1 MNTMPA
7 TMDAPAVELRGVSRR
22 IASQTVLDRVDLV
35 VGRGEFFSLLGPS
48 GCGKTTSLRLV
59 AGFDEPDSGSV
70 HVDGQDMAGVPP
82 YRRDVN
88 TVFQSYALFP
98 HLSVSGNVA
107 FGLEMQQTP
116 RSEIDSRVAETLEM
130 VQLAGF
136 GQRRPHQLSG
146 GQQQRVALA
155 RAIVRR
161 PKVLLL
167 DEPLGAL
174 DLKLRRG
181 MQLELKRLQRRL
193 GTTFVYVTHDQEEA
207 LTMSDRIAVMD
218 KGRVL
223 QVGSPE
229 DVYERPAT
237 RFVADFL
244 GEANLLDAEVVRDGV
259 RVAGTVLRV
268 APVGGPCEHSRITLC
283 LRPERVTLA
292 PQGDGLAGVVEE
304 AIYAGSELKYVVRLA
319 DGQTLAVRTPA
330 AEAKKPGDRVVARFA
345 AEHARILEPRT

>member
-1 MNTMPA
+1 
-7 TMDAPAVELRGVSRR
+7 
-22 IASQTVLDRVDLV
+22 
-35 VGRGEFFSLLGPS
+35 
-48 GCGKTTSLRLV
+48 
-59 AGFDEPDSGSV
+59 
-70 HVDGQDMAGVPP
+70 VPP

-98 HLSVSGNVA
+98 HLDVAGNVA
-107 FGLEMQQTP
+107 FGLEMQKAP
-116 RSEIDSRVAETLEM
+116 RAEIDSRVAEALEL
-130 VQLAGF
+130 VQLAGL
-136 GQRRPHQLSG
+136 GARRPHQLSG

-218 KGRVL
+218 RGRVL
-223 QVGSPE
+223 QVGTPE
-229 DVYERPAT
+229 EIYERPAT

-244 GEANLLDAEVVRDGV
+244 GEANLLDGYAADGGV
-259 RVAGTVLRV
+259 RVGNAFVRTPTEGRPAG
-268 APVGGPCEHSRITLC
+268 AQISLC
-283 LRPERVTLA
+283 LRPERIALA
-292 PQGDGLAGVVEE
+292 DAGDGLPGVVEE

-319 DGQTLAVRTPA
+319 DGQTLAVRAPA
-330 AEAKKPGDRVVARFA
+330 GPARKPGTRVVATFEK
-345 AEHARILEPRT
+345 EHARILEPKA

>member
-1 MNTMPA
+1 MN
-7 TMDAPAVELRGVSRR
+7 APAVELRGVARK
-22 IASQTVLDRVDLV
+22 IGNQTVLDGVDLSIA
-35 VGRGEFFSLLGPS
+35 RGEFFSLLGPS

-59 AGFDEPDSGSV
+59 AGFDEPDAGQV
-70 HVDGQDMAGVPP
+70 FVDGDDMAGVPP

-98 HLSVSGNVA
+98 HMTVAGNVA
-107 FGLEMQQTP
+107 FGLEMQGVAKA
-116 RSEIDSRVAETLEM
+116 DVDARVAEALDM
-130 VQLAGF
+130 VKLGGF
-136 GQRRPHQLSG
+136 GDRRPSQMSG

-181 MQLELKRLQRRL
+181 MQIELKRLQRRL

-223 QVGSPE
+223 QIGAPAE
-229 DVYERPAT
+229 IYERPT
-237 RFVADFL
+237 SRFVADFL
-244 GEANLLDAEVVRDGV
+244 GEANLLDAETTAEGVRIAGVVVRAPTEQKA
-259 RVAGTVLRV
+259 AGTK
-268 APVGGPCEHSRITLC
+268 STLC
-283 LRPERVTLA
+283 VRPERVTLA
-292 PQGDGLAGVVEE
+292 ASGDGLPGVVED
-304 AIYAGSELKYVVRLA
+304 AIYAGGEAKYVVRLD
-319 DGQTLAVRTPA
+319 DGQALTVRGP
-330 AEAKKPGDRVVARFA
+330 AEAMRRPGERVVATFDAR
-345 AEHARILEPRT
+345 HARLLEPRA

>member
-1 MNTMPA
+1 
-7 TMDAPAVELRGVSRR
+7 MDAPAVELRGVSRR
-22 IASQTVLDRVDLV
+22 IGGQTVLDGVDLV
-35 VGRGEFFSLLGPS
+35 VARGEFFSLLGPS

-59 AGFDEPDSGSV
+59 AGFDEPDAGRV
-70 HVDGQDMAGVPP
+70 LVDGDDMAGVPP

-98 HLSVSGNVA
+98 HLDVAGNVA
-107 FGLEMQQTP
+107 FGLEMQGTP
-116 RSEIDSRVAETLEM
+116 RSETDARVGEALDLVKMRE
-130 VQLAGF
+130 F
-136 GQRRPHQLSG
+136 GARRPHQLSG

-155 RAIVRR
+155 RAIVRK

-181 MQLELKRLQRRL
+181 MQIELKRLQRKL

-223 QVGSPE
+223 QVGAPAE
-229 DVYERPAT
+229 IYERPAT

-244 GEANLLDAEVVRDGV
+244 GEANLLDAETTADGV
-259 RVAGTVLRV
+259 RIAGTAVRV
-268 APVGGPCEHSRITLC
+268 ADARPAGARATLS
-283 LRPERVTLA
+283 LRPERVALA
-292 PQGDGLAGVVEE
+292 TSGDGLPCVVEE
-304 AIYAGSELKYVVRLA
+304 TIYAGGEMKYVVRLA
-319 DGQTLAVRTPA
+319 DGQPLVVRAPLGA
-330 AEAKKPGDRVVARFA
+330 AHRVGDRVVAAFA
-345 AEHARILEPRT
+345 PEHARLLESRT

>member
-1 MNTMPA
+1 
-7 TMDAPAVELRGVSRR
+7 
-22 IASQTVLDRVDLV
+22 VL
-35 VGRGEFFSLLGPS
+35 
-48 GCGKTTSLRLV
+48 
-59 AGFDEPDSGSV
+59 
-70 HVDGQDMAGVPP
+70 VDGDDMAGVPP

-98 HLSVSGNVA
+98 HMSVAGNVA
-107 FGLEMQQTP
+107 FGLEMQSAP
-116 RSEIDSRVAETLEM
+116 RSEIDARVAEALEM
-130 VQLAGF
+130 VQLDGF
-136 GQRRPHQLSG
+136 GARRPHQLSG

-223 QVGSPE
+223 QVGAPME
-229 DVYERPAT
+229 IYERPAT

-244 GEANLLDAEVVRDGV
+244 GEANLLDAETTTHGV
-259 RVAGTVLRV
+259 RVAGVDVRV
-268 APVGGPCEHSRITLC
+268 DDTRPEGATATLA
-283 LRPERVTLA
+283 LRPERVTLKNEG
-292 PQGDGLAGVVEE
+292 PGIPGVVEE

-319 DGQTLAVRTPA
+319 DGQTLAVRAPA
-330 AEAKKPGDRVVARFA
+330 GPVKSAGDHVVATFA
-345 AEHARILEPRT
+345 PEHARILEPRT